1 METMMT
7 LNTLWY
13 TRCPVPTAFSLATR
27 LGWLDE
33 EFARDGI
40 RLRSLAT
47 SNDPRV
53 RQSHFEHTLPNS
65 LRHGGG
71 IPPLYAR
78 RQGSDLRVV
87 GFSLGH
93 SAQRILALPGSGI
106 AKVKD
111 LVGKRLAVQRRVNDA
126 IDFWAATTLRGYDL
140 ILKQAQLASS
150 DVKLVDIKV
159 ARRFVEDTT
168 ASTGESATL
177 WDARMMLGSQRDAAA
192 ALLRGEVD
200 AIFAQGASSVT
211 LQAFL
216 GAVVVGEVD
225 HSGPPS
231 EWVNNQ
237 PYPLTLSGP
246 LIDEHPDIAS
256 RLIARVREAGV
267 WARDHEI
274 ETKRIIAAETGLPEE
289 LVDRA
294 FGAKIHEQL
303 ELELSPDLVRAYGAL
318 HDDLLARGFIAGP
331 VDLSTFIDEAAFAAS
346 SGPVHRATLRRAA
359 G

>member
-1 METMMT
+1 MT
-7 LNTLWY
+7 LDTLWY

-47 SNDPRV
+47 STDPKV

-78 RQGSDLRVV
+78 RQGSDLRIV
-87 GFSLGH
+87 GFSLGR
-93 SAQRILALPGSGI
+93 SAQRVLALPGSGI
-106 AKVKD
+106 RTVKD
-111 LVGKRLAVQRRVNDA
+111 LAGKRLAVQRRVNDA

-140 ILKQAQLASS
+140 ILKQAGLSAR
-150 DVKLVDIKV
+150 DVELIDLKV
-159 ARRFVEDTT
+159 ARRFVDDTT
-168 ASTGESATL
+168 ASTGEADTL
-177 WDARMMLGSQRDAAA
+177 FDARHMLGSQRDAAA

-200 AIFAQGASSVT
+200 AIFSQGANSVT

-216 GAVVVGEVD
+216 GAVVVGEVA
-225 HSGPPS
+225 HEGPPS
-231 EWVNNQ
+231 DWVNNG

-246 LIDEHPDIAS
+246 LIDKYPDVAS

-294 FGAKIHEQL
+294 FGPKVHEQL
-303 ELELSPDLVRAYGAL
+303 ELDLSPELVSAYRTL
-318 HDDLLARGFIAGP
+318 HDDLLARGFISGP
-331 VDLSTFIDEAAFAAS
+331 VDLEAFIDEAAFDASFDPAQQPGRRLAA
-346 SGPVHRATLRRAA
+346 V
-359 G
+359 